1 MGVMEQFNLAQRVA
15 VVTGG
20 SKGLG
25 RAMATGLAEAGARV
39 AVVSRTRSLIEE
51 TAAEIVGK
59 GGEAMAVPA
68 DVTREEDVEA
78 MTAQVLA
85 AYGRI
90 DILINNAGIGG
101 SKRSADLTLEDWE
114 RLMNTNA
121 RSVFLACRAV
131 GKAMIRQ
138 RQGKIINVGSILG
151 HGALPNSLHYGAS
164 KAAVHHM
171 TKTLA
176 LEWAR
181 FNIQVNC
188 IVPGWFLTEMTKDQ
202 QEGENETFLI
212 GKIPFRRF
220 GRPDEIVGLAV
231 YLASGASDY
240 MTGQTLFLDGG
251 YAISA

>member
-1 MGVMEQFNLAQRVA
+1 MHAVEQFRLSERVA

-25 RAMATGLAEAGARV
+25 RAMAIGLAEAGARV

-51 TAAEIVGK
+51 TASEIVGR
-59 GGEAMAVPA
+59 GGEAIAVPA
-68 DVTREEDVEA
+68 DVTREDEVESMA
-78 MTAQVLA
+78 AKVVQ

-90 DILINNAGIGG
+90 DVLFNNAGIGG
-101 SKRSADLTLEDWE
+101 SKRSTDLTLEDWE
-114 RLMNTNA
+114 RLMDTNT

-131 GKAMIRQ
+131 GRVMIRQ
-138 RQGKIINVGSILG
+138 RSGKIINVGSILG

-164 KAAVHHM
+164 KAAVQHM

-202 QEGENETFLI
+202 QEGENEKFLL

-240 MTGQTLFLDGG
+240 MTGQTLHVNGG
-251 YAISA
+251 MAMI

>member
-1 MGVMEQFNLAQRVA
+1 MDAIEQFRLAQRVA

-25 RAMATGLAEAGARV
+25 RAMAIGLAEAGARV
-39 AVVSRTRSLIEE
+39 AVASRTRSLIEE
-51 TAAEIVGK
+51 TASEIVGK
-59 GGEAMAVPA
+59 GGEAIAVPA
-68 DVTREEDVEA
+68 DMTREEDVEA
-78 MTAQVLA
+78 MTAAVLA

-101 SKRSADLTLEDWE
+101 SKRSADLTVEDWE

-138 RQGKIINVGSILG
+138 RSGKIINVGSILG

-202 QEGENETFLI
+202 QEGENETFLL

-251 YAISA
+251 YSISS

>member
-1 MGVMEQFNLAQRVA
+1 MGVMEQFNLAQRV
-15 VVTGG
+15 VIVTGG

-25 RAMATGLAEAGARV
+25 REMALGLAEAGARV
-39 AVVSRTRSLIEE
+39 AVVSRTRSLIEQ
-51 TAAEIVGK
+51 TAAEIVGQ
-59 GGEAMAVPA
+59 GGEAIAVPA
-68 DVTREEDVEA
+68 DMTREEEVES
-78 MTAQVLA
+78 MTAEVA
-85 AYGRI
+85 KAYGRI
-90 DILINNAGIGG
+90 DVLFNNAGIGG
-101 SKRSADLTLEDWE
+101 SKRSVDLTVADWE
-114 RLMNTNA
+114 HLMNTNA

-131 GKAMIRQ
+131 GRVMIRQ
-138 RQGKIINVGSILG
+138 RQGKIINIGSILG

-202 QEGENETFLI
+202 QEGENETFLL

-220 GRPDEIVGLAV
+220 GRPNEIVGLAV
-231 YLASGASDY
+231 YLASGAPDY

-251 YAISA
+251 YAIS